1 MPFTS
6 FAYFTLIIIHK
17 GYFLSLKEN
26 IDMVREELNQ
36 EEKMF
41 ENAVRTER
49 FVKKYKTPLLSA
61 IVAIIVVLVGNSIY
75 QANLESKM
83 LNSNAAYMTLLGT
96 PTDTNAMK
104 ILKDNNAALYDAWK
118 LQVAIAD
125 SDEKTLQELSGSQ
138 NKIVSDIATY
148 EVAALKK
155 DVQALN
161 AYAQKK
167 DAILKDMALLDEAVL
182 LMKAG
187 KTEEAHKRLNLID
200 EKSSVKKTAMILQ
213 HYGVK

>member
-1 MPFTS
+1 M
-6 FAYFTLIIIHK
+6 
-17 GYFLSLKEN
+17 SLKEN

-83 LNSNAAYMTLLGT
+83 INSNAAYMTLLST

-104 ILKDNNAALYDAWK
+104 VLKENNAPLYDAWK

-125 SDEKTLQELSGSQ
+125 SDEKTLQELSGSKNQ
-138 NKIVSDIATY
+138 TISDLATY

-161 AYAQKK
+161 AYAQSKE
-167 DAILKDMALLDEAVL
+167 AMLKDMALLDEAVL
-182 LMKAG
+182 LMQAG
-187 KTEEAHKRLNLID
+187 KTEEAHQRLNLID

>member
-1 MPFTS
+1 MGFTH
-6 FAYFTLIIIHK
+6 LPQIIINK

-83 LNSNAAYMTLLGT
+83 LNSNAAYMTLLST

-104 ILKDNNAALYDAWK
+104 ILKENNAPLYDAWK

-125 SDEKTLQELSGSQ
+125 SDEKTLQELSSSKNQ
-138 NKIVSDIATY
+138 TVSDLATY

-161 AYAQKK
+161 AYAQTKE
-167 DAILKDMALLDEAVL
+167 AMLKDMALLDEAVL
-182 LMKAG
+182 LMQAG
-187 KTEEAHKRLNLID
+187 KTEEAHQRLNLID